1 MNARWAWALRGIVPA
16 QPLGQQALDA
26 KDTSLTD
33 GFHTFEADHVFRWT
47 NGDAAIPAE
56 LFAGA
61 RGPCMLMLQLGAT
74 AQYIDEGDQVT
85 ERVA

>member
-1 MNARWAWALRGIVPA
+1 MR
-16 QPLGQQALDA
+16 
-26 KDTSLTD
+26 
-33 GFHTFEADHVFRWT
+33 FRWT

-61 RGPCMLMLQLGAT
+61 HGPCMLMLQLGAT
-74 AQYIDEGDQVT
+74 AHYIDEGNQVT